1 MQGTTQKGKDQGL
14 LLALNM
20 NIAKKEDILNAGLEW
35 MNKEMIKSQELDN
48 VNSATIHLST
58 LDRFVDTKPGS
69 YAMTSM
75 KKMTGTSSF
84 LDLPENIK
92 DCQIED
98 QQRCYS
104 RRYVEDLQNQC
115 NCLPWALGARGILQ
129 KVSEVSSK
137 GGP

>member
-1 MQGTTQKGKDQGL
+1 
-14 LLALNM
+14 M

-98 QQRCYS
+98 QQRCFS
-104 RRYVEDLQNQC
+104 RRYIEDLQNQC
-115 NCLPWALGARGILQ
+115 NCLPWALGTRSILQ
-129 KVSEVSSK
+129 KVSKVFSIGPIDA
-137 GGP
+137 GGCSIWHPYLITS

>member
-1 MQGTTQKGKDQGL
+1 
-14 LLALNM
+14 M

-98 QQRCYS
+98 QQRCFS
-104 RRYVEDLQNQC
+104 RRYVEELQNQC
-115 NCLPWALGARGILQ
+115 NCLPWALGKSIPQ
-129 KVSEVSSK
+129 KVKRRVGKMLKWCKGRVYRDSK
-137 GGP
+137 N

>member
-35 MNKEMIKSQELDN
+35 MDKEMIKSQELNN

-98 QQRCYS
+98 QQGCFS
-104 RRYVEDLQNQC
+104 RRYIEELQNQC
-115 NCLPWALGARGILQ
+115 NCLPWALGTRGILQ
-129 KVSEVSSK
+129 KVSKVSSK

>member
-1 MQGTTQKGKDQGL
+1 
-14 LLALNM
+14 M
-20 NIAKKEDILNAGLEW
+20 NIAKKEDILNAGQEW
-35 MNKEMIKSQELDN
+35 MDKEMIKSQELNN

-98 QQRCYS
+98 QPPR
-104 RRYVEDLQNQC
+104 
-115 NCLPWALGARGILQ
+115 A
-129 KVSEVSSK
+129 K
-137 GGP
+137 GRIGDCMAKPMLYDKTHTA